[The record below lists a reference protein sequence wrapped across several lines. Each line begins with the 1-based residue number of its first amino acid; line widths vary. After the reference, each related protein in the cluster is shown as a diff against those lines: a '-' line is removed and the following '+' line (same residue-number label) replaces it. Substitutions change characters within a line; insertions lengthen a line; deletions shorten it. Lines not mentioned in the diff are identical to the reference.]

1 MQKHLNIYDHVESV
15 IDRLSQ
21 QIESKYNVGFKFFS
35 SEQWREL
42 EVAKNIPIATSL
54 EPIRI
59 SIVVADAD
67 TYLPITINGELACTV
82 KLTNTVHLT
91 GAELSEISDVIDA
104 FIGGSIALL
113 NKAEALDQDLYFKEK
128 HLRED
133 VLDTEAPTNVVMMNK
148 FSYLRKESHSEEVF
162 EKKEVK
168 EKAISDLPIFI
179 HAKTEEQIKKIA
191 HEIYTYTD
199 KIACISI
206 TDLRK
211 NNEDLTIEFIKS
223 LGKIVLVIPEVACLS
238 QESIDILTEY
248 LLEQKRDANDDLLL
262 IFGSAKSASELISS
276 KKICLNFYRMISAT
290 RISHLE
296 ENLTQDQLGMHIES
310 LLRSQKDLHVLTLL
324 SQMGLSAFNVDDLV

>member
-1 MQKHLNIYDHVESV
+1 MQKNLNIYDHFENV
-15 IDRLSQ
+15 INRLSQ

-42 EVAKNIPIATSL
+42 DVSKNIPIATSL

-59 SIVVADAD
+59 SIVIADTD

-82 KLTNTVHLT
+82 KLINTIHLT
-91 GAELSEISDVIDA
+91 GSELSEISDAIDA
-104 FIGGSIALL
+104 FIGGPMALL
-113 NKAEALDQDLYFKEK
+113 NKAETLDYDLYFKEK

-133 VLDTEAPTNVVMMNK
+133 VLDTEPASNVVMMDK
-148 FSYLRKESHSEEVF
+148 FSYLRKEHQEESLEVSET
-162 EKKEVK
+162 K
-168 EKAISDLPIFI
+168 EKVISDLPIFI
-179 HAKTEEQIKKIA
+179 HAKTEEQIKKIG

-206 TDLRK
+206 SDLRK
-211 NNEDLTIEFIKS
+211 NTEDLTIDFLKS
-223 LGKIVLVIPEVACLS
+223 LGNIALVIPEVADLS

-248 LLEQKRDANDDLLL
+248 LLEQKRGANDDLLL
-262 IFGSAKSASELISS
+262 IFGSLKSASNLISS
-276 KKICLNFYRMISAT
+276 KKICLNFYRLVSPT
-290 RISHLE
+290 RLNHLE
-296 ENLTQDQLGMHIES
+296 DDLTQDQLGMHIES